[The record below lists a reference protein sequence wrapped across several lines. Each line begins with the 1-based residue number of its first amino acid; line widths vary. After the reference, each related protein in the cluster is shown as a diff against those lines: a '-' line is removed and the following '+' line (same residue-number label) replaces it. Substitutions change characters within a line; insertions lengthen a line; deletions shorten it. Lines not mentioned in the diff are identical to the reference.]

1 MNFYWVV
8 LEKHAP
14 FREGRDGKKI
24 IHSQSTAQF
33 TMNSLFSNIF
43 LLIFSNKQRVN
54 HQYYSQTSAGS
65 HPTSW
70 PCWSLRMCSLTFI
83 LQLYKSCTMTVGAT
97 HAKSPTFLQRTQQLT
112 CLMMCAV
119 QCWISTLDA
128 MIFQV
133 QVLMKL
139 IHSLPCSA
147 PHQYMVRGEGHSGVH
162 TGHTYPSGDYRF
174 CPHCGHP
181 LQGRPRLWGFQFH
194 KISILSPAVI
204 VNSSR

>member
-1 MNFYWVV
+1 MV

-24 IHSQSTAQF
+24 IHLQSTAQF

-83 LQLYKSCTMTVGAT
+83 LQLYKSCTVTVGAT
-97 HAKSPTFLQRTQQLT
+97 HPKWPTFLRRTQQLRANV
-112 CLMMCAV
+112 CKNRA
-119 QCWISTLDA
+119 
-128 MIFQV
+128 
-133 QVLMKL
+133 
-139 IHSLPCSA
+139 
-147 PHQYMVRGEGHSGVH
+147 
-162 TGHTYPSGDYRF
+162 TGSHGQKSNFAHILSIHTY
-174 CPHCGHP
+174 
-181 LQGRPRLWGFQFH
+181 
-194 KISILSPAVI
+194 
-204 VNSSR
+204 

>member
-8 LEKHAP
+8 LGKHAP

-54 HQYYSQTSAGS
+54 HQYYSQTSPGS

-97 HAKSPTFLQRTQQLT
+97 HPKWPTFLRRTQQLT

-147 PHQYMVRGEGHSGVH
+147 PHQYLVRGEGHSGVH
-162 TGHTYPSGDYRF
+162 TVGIRTPPGTIVSAHIVGTPCKEDLVCEASS
-174 CPHCGHP
+174 
-181 LQGRPRLWGFQFH
+181 
-194 KISILSPAVI
+194 SIKYLYSPQQWL
-204 VNSSR
+204 

>member
-1 MNFYWVV
+1 MSVYHLLN
-8 LEKHAP
+8 AI
-14 FREGRDGKKI
+14 KKI

-97 HAKSPTFLQRTQQLT
+97 HPKWPTFLRRTQQLT

-133 QVLMKL
+133 QILMKL

-147 PHQYMVRGEGHSGVH
+147 PHQYIVSGGGHSGVH
-162 TGHTYPSGDYRF
+162 TVSIRTPSKDYRF

-181 LQGRPRLWGFQFH
+181 SQGRPRLWGFQFH

>member
-8 LEKHAP
+8 LEKHTP

-24 IHSQSTAQF
+24 IHWQSTAQF

-54 HQYYSQTSAGS
+54 QKYYSQTSAGS

-97 HAKSPTFLQRTQQLT
+97 HPKWPTFSRRTT
-112 CLMMCAV
+112 CLMMYAV
-119 QCWISTLDA
+119 QCWISTVDA

-133 QVLMKL
+133 LVFMML

-147 PHQYMVRGEGHSGVH
+147 PRQYIVRGEGHSGVYTVGIRTPPGTIVSAH
-162 TGHTYPSGDYRF
+162 IVGTPCKEDLVCEASN
-174 CPHCGHP
+174 
-181 LQGRPRLWGFQFH
+181 
-194 KISILSPAVI
+194 SIKYLYSSPQQWL
-204 VNSSR
+204 